1 MDHEK
6 SYHNYV
12 REGNMHK
19 KTATVT
25 ETLKSDSYFAS
36 NDWLKYGMH
45 TLLYKIYKRERE
57 KHTNLTF

>member
-1 MDHEK
+1 
-6 SYHNYV
+6 
-12 REGNMHK
+12 MHK

-36 NDWLKYGMH
+36 NDWIKYGMH